1 MRKTNNTKDLNRE
14 GVNSIWVVYDAGT
27 DETLTFYNGDEP
39 DRSEW
44 KSVIIEEDVGG
55 QLHEVE
61 YSARF
66 SAAED
71 AEEAA
76 RTMAQYIAQMHPEDS
91 IDLEVRHVI
100 SEMTEMVT
108 DVRTILTVTESWVP
122 SRDASEG
129 AERTLDLD
137 SDDSDEYEEDE
148 PYSVEQ
154 EEEEEEEEEEA
165 PPTRLY
171 RKGKPEAAF
180 YTPLEAIEVTPPKA
194 KKEKKSTK
202 RKR

>member
-1 MRKTNNTKDLNRE
+1 MRKTNNTKDLSRE
-14 GVNSIWVVYDAGT
+14 GVNSLWVVYDAGT
-27 DETLTFYNGDEP
+27 DETLTFYSEDEP

-55 QLHEVE
+55 TLHEVE

-66 SAAED
+66 SSVED
-71 AEEAA
+71 AHAAA
-76 RTMAQYIAQMHPEDS
+76 RAMAQYIVGMYPGDT
-91 IDLEVRHVI
+91 IDLEVRHVV

-108 DVRTILTVTESWVP
+108 DVRTIVTVTETWTMP
-122 SRDASEG
+122 DRDASEG
-129 AERTLDLD
+129 ADRTLDLD
-137 SDDSDEYEEDE
+137 SDDDYEEDE

-154 EEEEEEEEEEA
+154 DEEEEEEEV

-171 RKGKPEAAF
+171 RKAKPESAF
-180 YTPLEAIEVTPPKA
+180 YAPLEEKAPKA